1 MAKKGQLTT
10 KQMVA
15 EISRY
20 LDTCSKEQL
29 IRFVVD
35 MMENTDVEKS
45 IRIVC
50 KIIIENS
57 GIKLAEVVKN
67 EKQKTS
73 RAKKAA
79 PAKHQKAPNKNAG
92 ISKRV
97 RKPVSHGGKKRK

>member
-1 MAKKGQLTT
+1 MAKKSQLTT
-10 KQMVA
+10 QQMVD

-50 KIIIENS
+50 QVIIENS
-57 GIKLAEVVKN
+57 GIKLLQESNN

-73 RAKKAA
+73 RSKKAA
-79 PAKHQKAPNKNAG
+79 SRKHQKPSEKVTANN
-92 ISKRV
+92 KRV
-97 RKPVSHGGKKRK
+97 RKSVPNGGKKR